1 MIKKE
6 HYAISHTGGF
16 GFNKDFY
23 LLDYNPGY
31 GLNKK
36 SIFTKSLSRKE
47 VLEILKD
54 ENLIQIKNDIY
65 VNKENNLLIDLYEQT
80 IKNVESVYTM
90 YFEYSLSFDIDS
102 FLLKYEK
109 QLKKI
114 DEKNGFKMNLITM
127 NGGNPSSLT
136 IYSNK
141 IVSID
146 KENSYNLTTTV
157 DTIIEDITSDKSG
170 LIIFNSSPGAGKS
183 SLIKYLSQ
191 ELQDKEFYFLNN
203 NNIHILSNPE
213 FTTYCLSNLKN
224 CVLVLED
231 CEKSL
236 MSRDINKG
244 FDISNILNITDG
256 IMGDLLNLKIIATLN
271 TTDKL
276 DTALLRKGR
285 LIRQVTFNPLTE
297 VQVINLSNSLGIKID
312 KPKEMMLCDVYNYEN
327 TGTEVKQ
334 TMKIGF

>member
-6 HYAISHTGGF
+6 HYALSQTGL
-16 GFNKDFY
+16 FNFNEDFY
-23 LLDYNPGY
+23 LLDYNPGL
-31 GLNKK
+31 GLGKK
-36 SIFTKSLSRKE
+36 SINTKSLKE
-47 VLEILKD
+47 KEILEILKD
-54 ENLIQIKNDIY
+54 EDFIQIKNNIY
-65 VNKENNLLIDLYEQT
+65 VNKQNNLFIVFYEQT
-80 IKNVESVYTM
+80 IKDIELVHTM
-90 YFEYSLSFDIDS
+90 HIKYSLNFDITS
-102 FLLKYEK
+102 FLLKYEEL
-109 QLKKI
+109 LKI
-114 DEKNGFKMNLITM
+114 SEEKKGFKMNLITM
-127 NGGNPSSLT
+127 NNSTPSSLV

-141 IVSID
+141 TISID
-146 KENSYNLTTTV
+146 KENSYNLNTTV

-183 SLIKYLSQ
+183 SLIKYLAQ
-191 ELQDKEFYFLNN
+191 EIQDKDFYFLNN

-224 CVLVLED
+224 CVLILED
-231 CEKSL
+231 CEKAL
-236 MSRDINKG
+236 MSRDVNKG

-297 VQVINLSNSLGIKID
+297 IQIINLSNSLDIKID
-312 KPKEMMLCDVYNYEN
+312 NPKEMMLCDVYNYEN

>member
-6 HYAISHTGGF
+6 HYALNQTGL
-16 GFNKDFY
+16 FNFNEEFY
-23 LLDYNPGY
+23 LLDYNPGL
-31 GLNKK
+31 GLGKK
-36 SIFTKSLSRKE
+36 SINTKSLREKE
-47 VLEILKD
+47 ILEILKD
-54 ENLIQIKNDIY
+54 EDFIQIKNNIY
-65 VNKENNLLIDLYEQT
+65 VNKQNNLFIVFYEQT
-80 IKNVESVYTM
+80 IKDVELVHTIHIK
-90 YFEYSLSFDIDS
+90 YSLNFNITS
-102 FLLKYEK
+102 FLLKYEEL
-109 QLKKI
+109 LKMSK
-114 DEKNGFKMNLITM
+114 EKKGFKMNLITM
-127 NGGNPSSLT
+127 NNNTPSSFV

-141 IVSID
+141 TVSID
-146 KENSYNLTTTV
+146 KENSYNLNTTV

-183 SLIKYLSQ
+183 SLIKYLAQ
-191 ELQDKEFYFLNN
+191 EIQDKEFYFLNN

-213 FTTYCLSNLKN
+213 FTTYCLNNLKN
-224 CVLVLED
+224 CVLILED
-231 CEKSL
+231 CEKAL

-297 VQVINLSNSLGIKID
+297 IQIINLSNSLDIKID
-312 KPKEMMLCDVYNYEN
+312 NPKEMMLCDVYNYEN

>member
-16 GFNKDFY
+16 GFNKEFY
-23 LLDYNPGY
+23 LLDYNPGF
-31 GLNKK
+31 GLGKK
-36 SIFTKSLSRKE
+36 SVSTKFLPRE
-47 VLEILKD
+47 EILEILKD
-54 ENLIQIKNDIY
+54 EDLTQIKNDVY
-65 VNKENNLLIDLYEQT
+65 VNKENNLLIDFYEQT
-80 IKNVESVYTM
+80 IKNVESVQAM
-90 YFEYSLSFDIDS
+90 YFEYSLNFDITS
-102 FLLKYEK
+102 FLLKYEE
-109 QLKKI
+109 QLKKVE
-114 DEKNGFKMNLITM
+114 EKKGFKMNLITM
-127 NGGNPSSLT
+127 NNGNPSSLT
-136 IYSNK
+136 TYSNK

-146 KENSYNLTTTV
+146 KENSYNLSTTV
-157 DTIIEDITSDKSG
+157 DTIMEDILSDKSG
-170 LIIFNSSPGAGKS
+170 LIIFNSFPGAGKS

-191 ELQDKEFYFLNN
+191 ELKDKEFYFLNN

-213 FTTYCLSNLKN
+213 FTTYCLHNLKN

-231 CEKSL
+231 CEKAL
-236 MSRDINKG
+236 TSRDINKG

-285 LIRQVTFNPLTE
+285 LIRQVTFNPLSE

-327 TGTEVKQ
+327 SGTEVKQ
-334 TMKIGF
+334 SSKIGF

>member
-1 MIKKE
+1 M
-6 HYAISHTGGF
+6 HTGGF
-16 GFNKDFY
+16 AFNKEFY
-23 LLDYNPGY
+23 LLDYNPGV
-31 GLNKK
+31 GLGKK
-36 SIFTKSLSRKE
+36 SISTKSLTRKE
-47 VLEILKD
+47 ILEILK
-54 ENLIQIKNDIY
+54 EEELTQIKNDVY
-65 VNKENNLLIDLYEQT
+65 VNKQNNLLIEFYENT
-80 IKNVESVYTM
+80 TKNIESVYIIW
-90 YFEYSLSFDIDS
+90 FEYSLNFDITG
-102 FLLKYEK
+102 FLSKYGEV
-109 QLKKI
+109 LKKVE
-114 DEKNGFKMNLITM
+114 EKKGFKMNLITM
-127 NGGNPSSLT
+127 NGGNPSSLVT
-136 IYSNK
+136 YSNK
-141 IVSID
+141 TLSID
-146 KENSYNLTTTV
+146 KENSYNLSTTV
-157 DTIIEDITSDKSG
+157 DTIIEDITSEKSG

-183 SLIKYLSQ
+183 SLIKYLAQ

-213 FTTYCLSNLKN
+213 FTTYCLNNLKD
-224 CVLVLED
+224 CVLILED

-285 LIRQVTFNPLTE
+285 LIRQVTFNPLSE